1 VTAAAG
7 APVAR
12 REKGLALASLAA
24 VAGLA
29 WLYLLREAA
38 RMGSMEMTAMAP
50 AEPWS
55 PSRLLLTFLM
65 WAVMMVGMMLP
76 SAAPMLLLYG
86 AMARKNAERA
96 ERAVMLAA
104 VWVFAAGYL
113 LVWTGFSLLA
123 TILQAA
129 LQSVALLSGS
139 MTSASPLLSGI
150 LLVLAGLYQW
160 LPAKTACLER
170 CRSPLQF
177 LLARWRPGS
186 IGGLRMGAEHGLF
199 CLGCCWALMTL
210 LFAVGVMNLVWVA
223 VIAGFVFVEKLLPAP
238 RLTTLAAGTVLAAAG
253 VYLIVASPVL

>member
-1 VTAAAG
+1 VSEAAG
-7 APVAR
+7 APLTR
-12 REKGLALASLAA
+12 REKGLALGSLAA
-24 VAGLA
+24 VTALA
-29 WLYLLREAA
+29 WLYLLWEAA
-38 RMGSMEMTAMAP
+38 RMGSMQMAAMAP

-55 PSRLLLTFLM
+55 PSGLLLTFLM

-86 AMARKNAERA
+86 AVARKNAERG
-96 ERAVMLAA
+96 VVLAS

-129 LQSVALLSGS
+129 LQNAALLSGS
-139 MTSASPLLSGI
+139 MTSASPLLSGS

-160 LPAKTACLER
+160 LPAKAACLKR

-177 LLARWRPGS
+177 LLTRWRPDR

-238 RLTTLAAGTVLAAAG
+238 RLTTLAAGALLIAAG
-253 VYLIVASPVL
+253 TYLLAASPVP